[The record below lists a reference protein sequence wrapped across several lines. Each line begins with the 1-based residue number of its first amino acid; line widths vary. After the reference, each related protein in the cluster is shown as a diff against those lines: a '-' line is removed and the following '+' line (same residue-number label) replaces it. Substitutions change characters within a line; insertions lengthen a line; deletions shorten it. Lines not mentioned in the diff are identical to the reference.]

1 MIYLILSIFLFA
13 VNNILWSYFSKNN
26 PPILLIA
33 RRAIFTSMVFAAL
46 LLILKINITENLT
59 LQELFE
65 IILICICGFIG
76 LICLIKGFSS
86 GILSQYSIYSLA
98 MTVVF
103 AIIKPNVK
111 TNLDFWLPLI
121 IAGSGFLYFI
131 WSQFQDVS
139 FRKSNKKPHIFFLL
153 AHVFFGLSMYL
164 QYDYLIDKSTSSLTV
179 ASFQEFFILILA
191 SLLVFFQKNTIS
203 KNVKVSLKTWHY
215 FIMSIPISFAIIM
228 GLEGLRRTAPFD
240 ASLIGLYTPISSV
253 ALGSILG
260 IDRFEWKSL
269 IGVVIMT
276 IGVVLIYY

>member
-13 VNNILWSYFSKNN
+13 VNNILWSYFSQNN

-33 RRAIFTSMVFAAL
+33 RRAIFTSLLFVAL
-46 LLILKINITENLT
+46 LLILKINITEDLT
-59 LQELFE
+59 LQGLFK
-65 IILICICGFIG
+65 IIIICSCGFTG
-76 LICLIKGFSS
+76 LICLIKGFSI
-86 GILSQYSIYSLA
+86 GNLSQYSIYSLL

-103 AIIKPNVK
+103 AIIKPNEK

-121 IAGSGFLYFI
+121 IAGIGFLYFI
-131 WSQFQDVS
+131 WNQFQEVS
-139 FRKSNKKPHIFFLL
+139 FGKSIKKPHGFFLL

-164 QYDYLIDKSTSSLTV
+164 QYDFLLDKSTSSLTV

-240 ASLIGLYTPISSV
+240 ASLIGLYTPISTV

>member
-33 RRAIFTSMVFAAL
+33 RRAIFTSLLFVAL

-59 LQELFE
+59 LQEFFE

-86 GILSQYSIYSLA
+86 GNLSQYSIYSLA

-121 IAGSGFLYFI
+121 ITGSGFLYFI

-153 AHVFFGLSMYL
+153 AHVCFGLSMYL

-191 SLLVFFQKNTIS
+191 SLLVFFQKNIIS